1 MDSSDVSD
9 SGTVSAPNT
18 ADRHADDAPDTTAR
32 LRRSDGSYPVL
43 TCLIVSENDSV
54 RTLLE
59 SMLRVRRHLV
69 NSCDLEGM
77 ATIDIEQLNPHL
89 AVVDWRLPDNTAND
103 LLRRIRG
110 DGSHTSHCQVLAIV
124 DADSGPEVSTI
135 LAAGVADVLTEPL
148 ETTAVE
154 MRIRVSEQIAAEF
167 QRLEQAYAELNLSH
181 ERLLISCGGTDDGL
195 WDADLRHGVV
205 TLSPE
210 WEGLVGFEVDRH
222 PTVDAWLELVDE
234 QDRDRIRQLIESVS
248 RGELQSL
255 EERYRLICDDGG
267 RRPMLMRGETVRD
280 GSGEVERLVCR
291 HSELTT
297 DGRSYEEPRSNLL
310 VDPLTRL
317 ASRTVLL
324 DRLRHAFARASRMQ
338 DKPFAVLFFD
348 IDRFKNVN
356 DSLGHLVG
364 DKLLV
369 SIAERVRSICRPSD
383 TVCRFGGDEFV
394 IVAEDVESVRDATS
408 IAGRLHQ
415 EFQVP
420 FILDGSEVYATV
432 STGIAMWHSGYEK
445 PENLLRDAD
454 NAMYRAKDLGRNR
467 YAVFDKKMHAEVVA
481 TLELEN
487 DLRRAVSR
495 KEFRPFYQPII
506 SLKRGNLVGFEVL
519 ARWDH
524 PTRGLVSPGVFIQVA
539 EEMGIAVQIDRIVAE
554 EACRQLR
561 PWQVQFRIE
570 PPITIS
576 LNIST
581 TQFLQLE
588 LVSRIDHTLRQNGL
602 YGRDIK
608 LEVTESVLMENT
620 EHATAMLDQLA
631 ALDIGLSIDDFG
643 TGYSSLAYL
652 KRFEIDSLKIDYSF
666 VSRMVDDM
674 DSMEIVR
681 TIIDLG
687 RNLGKTT
694 IAEGVETDAQLEA
707 LRKLG
712 VDQVQGF
719 YIARPM
725 PAEDATELLDR
736 IHLSRNHLQT
746 ILVDR
751 LCDDQGISDDQDIS
765 LGED

>member
-1 MDSSDVSD
+1 
-9 SGTVSAPNT
+9 
-18 ADRHADDAPDTTAR
+18 
-32 LRRSDGSYPVL
+32 
-43 TCLIVSENDSV
+43 
-54 RTLLE
+54 
-59 SMLRVRRHLV
+59 MLKVRRHQV
-69 NSCDLEGM
+69 TTCD
-77 ATIDIEQLNPHL
+77 ASQIDEVDIVDLAPQL
-89 AVVDWRLPDNTAND
+89 AVIDWRLPND
-103 LLRRIRG
+103 LAQDLVNRIHSDG
-110 DGSHTSHCQVLAIV
+110 DLATSCQVLAV
-124 DADSGPEVSTI
+124 ADSSTGSEASSI
-135 LAAGVADVLTEPL
+135 LDSGFCDVLSDPL
-148 ETTAVE
+148 EPASVE
-154 MRIRVSEQIAAEF
+154 ARIRVHEHIAGQF
-167 QRLEQAYAELNLSH
+167 LKLEKAYADLRQSH
-181 ERLLISCGGTDDGL
+181 ERLLISCGGQEDGI
-195 WDADLRHGVV
+195 WDADLQTGDL

-210 WEGLVGFEVDRH
+210 WGNLIGPEIELRTTID
-222 PTVDAWLELVDE
+222 DWLEHIEED
-234 QDRDRIRQLIESVS
+234 DRDRIRQLVESVA

-255 EERYRLICDDGG
+255 EEHYRLIRSDGTHS
-267 RRPMLMRGETVRD
+267 RLCMLGETVRD
-280 GSGEVERLVCR
+280 PGGEAMRLVCR
-291 HSELTT
+291 HSDIT
-297 DGRSYEEPRSNLL
+297 DDQEAFEEPRTNLL
-310 VDPLTRL
+310 IDPLTRL

-324 DRLRHAFARASRMQ
+324 DRLRHAFARASRMK
-338 DKPFAVLFFD
+338 DNPFAVLFFD

-364 DKLLV
+364 DKLL
-369 SIAERVRSICRPSD
+369 IAIADRVRSICRPSD

-408 IAGRLHQ
+408 IAERLHH

-420 FILDGSEVYATV
+420 FVLDDSEAYATV
-432 STGIAMWHSGYEK
+432 STGIAMWNPGYEK
-445 PENLLRDAD
+445 PEDLLRDAD
-454 NAMYRAKDLGRNR
+454 NAMYRAKALGRNR
-467 YAVFDKKMHAEVVA
+467 YAVFDEKMHAEVVA

-487 DLRRAVSR
+487 DLRRAVTR

-506 SLKRGNLVGFEVL
+506 SLDKGNLVGFEVL

-524 PTRGLVSPGVFIQVA
+524 PTRGLVLPGEFIPA
-539 EEMGIAVQIDRIVAE
+539 SEEMGIAVQIDRIVAE
-554 EACRQLR
+554 QACKQVR
-561 PWQVQFRIE
+561 PWQVQYRMD

-620 EHATAMLDQLA
+620 EHATAMLGQLS

-643 TGYSSLAYL
+643 TGYSSLSYL
-652 KRFEIDSLKIDYSF
+652 RRFEIDSLKIDYSF
-666 VSRMVDDM
+666 VTKMLEDV

-707 LRKLG
+707 LREMG

-725 PAEDATELLDR
+725 PAEDAVELLDR
-736 IHLSRNHLQT
+736 IHMSRNHLQT
-746 ILVDR
+746 ILVDH
-751 LCDDQGISDDQDIS
+751 LVEEQNVTVDDD
-765 LGED
+765 

>member
-1 MDSSDVSD
+1 
-9 SGTVSAPNT
+9 
-18 ADRHADDAPDTTAR
+18 
-32 LRRSDGSYPVL
+32 
-43 TCLIVSENDSV
+43 
-54 RTLLE
+54 
-59 SMLRVRRHLV
+59 MLKVRRHQVTTCDPKQAKLV
-69 NSCDLEGM
+69 DVVEL
-77 ATIDIEQLNPHL
+77 APHL
-89 AVVDWRLPDNTAND
+89 AVIDWRLPDGLAAELVERFQSD
-103 LLRRIRG
+103 EHLA
-110 DGSHTSHCQVLAIV
+110 SSCQILAV
-124 DADSGPEVSTI
+124 ADSKTGSEISTI
-135 LAAGVADVLTEPL
+135 LDSGFCDVLSLPL
-148 ETTAVE
+148 DAATVE
-154 MRIRVSEQIAAEF
+154 ARIRVHEHIAGEF
-167 QRLEQAYAELNLSH
+167 LKLEKAFAELRQSH
-181 ERLLISCGGTDDGL
+181 ERLLISCGGQEDGL
-195 WDADLRHGVV
+195 WDADLRTGDL

-210 WEGLVGFEVDRH
+210 WEHLLGSEMERQTTIDE
-222 PTVDAWLELVDE
+222 WLEFIDE
-234 QDRDRIRQLIESVS
+234 EDRDRIRQLVESVA

-255 EERYRLICDDGG
+255 EEHYRLVLPDGA
-267 RRPMLMRGETVRD
+267 RRRMCMLGETVRD
-280 GSGEVERLVCR
+280 SGGEAMRLVCR
-291 HSELTT
+291 HSDVT
-297 DGRSYEEPRSNLL
+297 DDKVAFEEPRTNLL
-310 VDPLTRL
+310 IDPLTRL

-324 DRLRHAFARASRMQ
+324 DRLRHAFARASRMR

-364 DKLLV
+364 DKLLMA
-369 SIAERVRSICRPSD
+369 IADRVRSICRPSD

-420 FILDGSEVYATV
+420 FVLDESEAYATV
-432 STGIAMWHSGYEK
+432 STGIAMWHPGYEK
-445 PENLLRDAD
+445 PETLLRDAD
-454 NAMYRAKDLGRNR
+454 NAMYRAKELGRNR
-467 YAVFDKKMHAEVVA
+467 YAVFDEKMHAEVVR

-487 DLRRAVSR
+487 DLRRAVAR

-506 SLKRGNLVGFEVL
+506 SLDKGNLVGFEVL

-524 PTRGLVSPGVFIQVA
+524 PTRGLVLPGEFIQA
-539 EEMGIAVQIDRIVAE
+539 SEEMGIAVQIDRIVAE
-554 EACRQLR
+554 QACKQVR
-561 PWQVQFRIE
+561 PWQVQYRMD

-608 LEVTESVLMENT
+608 LEVTESILMENT
-620 EHATAMLDQLA
+620 EHATAMLGQLS

-643 TGYSSLAYL
+643 TGYSSLSYL

-666 VSRMVDDM
+666 VTRMLDDV

-694 IAEGVETDAQLEA
+694 IAEGVESDAQMEA
-707 LRKLG
+707 LREMG

-736 IHLSRNHLQT
+736 IHVSRNHLQT
-746 ILVDR
+746 ILVDH
-751 LCDDQGISDDQDIS
+751 LVDEQNIGFDG
-765 LGED
+765 

>member
-1 MDSSDVSD
+1 MSSNEVDRRRDEGGSD
-9 SGTVSAPNT
+9 RSRRPT
-18 ADRHADDAPDTTAR
+18 DDGQRP
-32 LRRSDGSYPVL
+32 LL
-43 TCLIVSENDSV
+43 TCLVVSHDEDV
-54 RTLLE
+54 RSLLD

-69 NSCDLEGM
+69 TTCDPDQAELLDVVEL
-77 ATIDIEQLNPHL
+77 APHL
-89 AVVDWRLPDNTAND
+89 AVIDWRMPDDFATE
-103 LLRRIRG
+103 LVERIRS
-110 DGSHTSHCQVLAIV
+110 DGHLASSCQILAV
-124 DADSGPEVSTI
+124 ADSNTGSEVSTI
-135 LAAGVADVLTEPL
+135 LDSGFCDVLTDPL
-148 ETTAVE
+148 EPATVE
-154 MRIRVSEQIAAEF
+154 ARIRVHEHIAGEF
-167 QRLEQAYAELNLSH
+167 VKLEKAFAELRQSH
-181 ERLLISCGGTDDGL
+181 ERLLISCGGQEDGL
-195 WDADLRHGVV
+195 WDADLRTGDL

-210 WEGLVGFEVDRH
+210 WENLIGPELDRQ
-222 PTVDAWLELVDE
+222 TTLDEWLEFIDE
-234 QDRDRIRQLIESVS
+234 EDRDRIRQLVESVA
-248 RGELQSL
+248 RGELHSL
-255 EERYRLICDDGG
+255 EEHYRLVLPDGS
-267 RRPMLMRGETVRD
+267 RRRMSMLGETVRD
-280 GSGEVERLVCR
+280 SGGEVMRLVCR
-291 HSELTT
+291 HSDVT
-297 DGRSYEEPRSNLL
+297 DDRVTFEEPRTNLL
-310 VDPLTRL
+310 IDPLTRL

-324 DRLRHAFARASRMQ
+324 DRLRHAFARASRMK

-364 DKLLV
+364 DKLLMA
-369 SIAERVRSICRPSD
+369 IADRVRSICRPSD

-408 IAGRLHQ
+408 IAGRLHE
-415 EFQVP
+415 EFQIP
-420 FILDGSEVYATV
+420 FVLDESEAYATV
-432 STGIAMWHSGYEK
+432 STGIAMWHPGYEK

-454 NAMYRAKDLGRNR
+454 NAMYRAKELGRNR
-467 YAVFDKKMHAEVVA
+467 YAVFDEKMHAEVVR

-487 DLRRAVSR
+487 DLRRAVTR

-506 SLKRGNLVGFEVL
+506 SLDKGNLVGFEVL

-524 PTRGLVSPGVFIQVA
+524 PTRGLLLPGEFIQA
-539 EEMGIAVQIDRIVAE
+539 SEEMGIAVQIDRIVAE
-554 EACRQLR
+554 QACKQVR
-561 PWQVQFRIE
+561 PWQVQYRMD

-608 LEVTESVLMENT
+608 LEVTESILMENT
-620 EHATAMLDQLA
+620 EHATAMLGQLS

-643 TGYSSLAYL
+643 TGYSSLSYL

-666 VSRMVDDM
+666 VTRMLDDV

-687 RNLGKTT
+687 RNLGKNT

-707 LRKLG
+707 LREMG

-746 ILVDR
+746 ILVDH
-751 LCDDQGISDDQDIS
+751 LVEGQNVSLDD
-765 LGED
+765 

>member
-1 MDSSDVSD
+1 MNPSDP
-9 SGTVSAPNT
+9 SAQQAELTPE
-18 ADRHADDAPDTTAR
+18 D
-32 LRRSDGSYPVL
+32 LKRRSDETSVSRSAPSNGPRPL
-43 TCLIVSENDSV
+43 LKCLIVSHDEDV
-54 RTLLE
+54 RSLLD
-59 SMLRVRRHLV
+59 SMLKVRRHSV
-69 NSCDLEGM
+69 MTFDHLE
-77 ATIDIEQLNPHL
+77 IDDVDCVEFSPNL
-89 AVVDWRLPDNTAND
+89 AIIDWRLPDGLAQD
-103 LLRRIRG
+103 LVQQIHSDTRLASTCQILAVV
-110 DGSHTSHCQVLAIV
+110 DSYTS
-124 DADSGPEVSTI
+124 SEVSTI
-135 LAAGVADVLTEPL
+135 LDSGVCDVLTEPL
-148 ETTAVE
+148 EPASVE
-154 MRIRVSEQIAAEF
+154 ARIRVHEHIAAEF
-167 QRLEQAYAELNLSH
+167 LKLEKAYAELRQSH
-181 ERLLISCGGTDDGL
+181 ERLLISCGGQEDGL
-195 WDADLRHGVV
+195 WDVNVRSGEL
-205 TLSPE
+205 TLSSE
-210 WEGLVGFEVDRH
+210 WAALIGPDVPRQTNIDS
-222 PTVDAWLELVDE
+222 WLEFVDE
-234 QDRDRIRQLIESVS
+234 EDRDRIRQLIESAA

-255 EERYRLICDDGG
+255 EEHYRLITHDGTL
-267 RRPMLMRGETVRD
+267 RRFMMRGEAVRD
-280 GSGEVERLVCR
+280 SGGEAMRLVCR
-291 HSELTT
+291 HT
-297 DGRSYEEPRSNLL
+297 DVTDDEITFEEPRTNLL
-310 VDPLTRL
+310 IDPLTRL

-324 DRLRHAFARASRMQ
+324 DRLRHAFARASRMK

-348 IDRFKNVN
+348 IDRFKTVN

-364 DKLLV
+364 DKLLMA
-369 SIAERVRSICRPSD
+369 IADRVRSICRPSD

-408 IAGRLHQ
+408 IAERLHQ

-420 FILDGSEVYATV
+420 FQLNETEAYATV
-432 STGIAMWHSGYEK
+432 STGIAMWHPGYDK

-467 YAVFDKKMHAEVVA
+467 YAVFDEKMHAEVVA

-487 DLRRAVSR
+487 DLRRAVTR

-506 SLKRGNLVGFEVL
+506 SLDKGNLVGFEVL

-524 PTRGLVSPGVFIQVA
+524 PTRGLVLPGEFIPA
-539 EEMGIAVQIDRIVAE
+539 SEEMGIAVQIDRIVADI
-554 EACRQLR
+554 ACRQVR
-561 PWQVQFRIE
+561 PWQVQYRMD
-570 PPITIS
+570 PPISIS

-620 EHATAMLDQLA
+620 VHATAMLDQLS

-643 TGYSSLAYL
+643 TGYSSLSYL

-666 VSRMVDDM
+666 VTRMLDDV

-694 IAEGVETDAQLEA
+694 IAEGVETDGQLEA
-707 LRKLG
+707 LREMG
-712 VDQVQGF
+712 CDQVQGF

-725 PAEDATELLDR
+725 PAEDAAELLDR

-746 ILVDR
+746 LLVDH
-751 LCDDQGISDDQDIS
+751 LVDEQNIDLD
-765 LGED
+765 ED

>member
-1 MDSSDVSD
+1 MNPSDSSALPAESK
-9 SGTVSAPNT
+9 PEE
-18 ADRHADDAPDTTAR
+18 
-32 LRRSDGSYPVL
+32 LKRRSDEARASRVDQTTGPRPLLKCLVVSHDDDVRSLLDSMLKVRRHSVL
-43 TCLIVSENDSV
+43 TCDHLELDDVDIVDF
-54 RTLLE
+54 
-59 SMLRVRRHLV
+59 
-69 NSCDLEGM
+69 
-77 ATIDIEQLNPHL
+77 APHL
-89 AVVDWRLPDNTAND
+89 AIIDWRLPDALASD
-103 LLRRIRG
+103 LVQRIHSDTRLASTCQILAVV
-110 DGSHTSHCQVLAIV
+110 DSYTSSEI
-124 DADSGPEVSTI
+124 STI
-135 LAAGVADVLTEPL
+135 LDSGVCDVLTEPL
-148 ETTAVE
+148 EPASVE
-154 MRIRVSEQIAAEF
+154 ARIRVHEHIAAEF
-167 QRLEQAYAELNLSH
+167 VKLEKAYAELRQSH
-181 ERLLISCGGTDDGL
+181 ERLLISCGGQEDGL
-195 WDADLRHGVV
+195 WDVNVRSGEL

-210 WEGLVGFEVDRH
+210 WEALIGPDVPRQTTIDS
-222 PTVDAWLELVDE
+222 WLEFVDE
-234 QDRDRIRQLIESVS
+234 EDRDRIRQLIESAA

-255 EERYRLICDDGG
+255 EEHYRLITFDGTL
-267 RRPMLMRGETVRD
+267 RRFMMRGETVRD
-280 GSGEVERLVCR
+280 ADGEALRLVCR
-291 HSELTT
+291 HT
-297 DGRSYEEPRSNLL
+297 DVTDDKITFEEPRTNLL
-310 VDPLTRL
+310 IDPLTRL

-324 DRLRHAFARASRMQ
+324 DRLRHAFARASRMK

-348 IDRFKNVN
+348 IDRFKTVN

-364 DKLLV
+364 DKLLMA
-369 SIAERVRSICRPSD
+369 IADRVRSICRPSD

-408 IAGRLHQ
+408 IAERLHQ

-420 FILDGSEVYATV
+420 FQLDESEAYATV
-432 STGIAMWHSGYEK
+432 STGIAMWHQGYDK

-467 YAVFDKKMHAEVVA
+467 YAVFDEKMHAEVVA

-487 DLRRAVSR
+487 DLRRAVTR

-506 SLKRGNLVGFEVL
+506 SLDKGNLVGFEVL

-524 PTRGLVSPGVFIQVA
+524 PTRGLVLPGEFIPA
-539 EEMGIAVQIDRIVAE
+539 SEEMGIAVQIDRIVADI
-554 EACRQLR
+554 ACRQVR
-561 PWQVQFRIE
+561 PWQVQYRMD
-570 PPITIS
+570 PPISIS

-620 EHATAMLDQLA
+620 VHATAMLDQLS

-643 TGYSSLAYL
+643 TGYSSLSYL

-666 VSRMVDDM
+666 VTKMLDDV

-707 LRKLG
+707 LREMG

-725 PAEDATELLDR
+725 PAEDAAELLDR

-746 ILVDR
+746 LLVDH
-751 LCDDQGISDDQDIS
+751 LVEEQNINLD
-765 LGED
+765 ED